1 MTYRGNL
8 NRRCSLPEG
17 PTGKRKGRAKPC
29 LKFLSLISLIHTF
42 AAWGGVASR
51 SEGRPPETWT
61 AIAGRCYAAA
71 PR

>member
-1 MTYRGNL
+1 MGNL
-8 NRRCSLPEG
+8 SHCLASRRG
-17 PTGKRKGRAKPC
+17 PAGKRKGRAKPC
-29 LKFLSLISLIHTF
+29 LNFLSLISLIHTF